1 MTASTARLAERWDRP
16 DLNPPRPRIAVETL
30 AGSWKKTN
38 DKQQWIDSL
47 IVDTEGDA
55 LYVTIFGSAPPSP
68 PSWGRKRAE
77 VLYSGGI
84 GTGDTRAGAFTTH
97 YRFDDFDVE
106 VQANLNLGLLVVATF
121 VTFRHSGPLSDRFTR
136 EFFYRAV
143 DGDQS

>member
-1 MTASTARLAERWDRP
+1 MTASTARLAERWQRP
-16 DLNPPRPRIAVETL
+16 GLMPPRPRIVVETL

-47 IVDTEGDA
+47 IVDTDGDE

-84 GTGDTRAGAFTTH
+84 GTGDARAGAFTTH
-97 YRFDDFDVE
+97 YGFDDFDVE

-121 VTFRHSGPLSDRFTR
+121 VTFRDGGPLSDRFTR
-136 EFFYRAV
+136 EFFYR